1 MTANV
6 IIRQVLLKRGNT
18 AATSVYTGPVGE
30 AVVDTDLK
38 TLRIQDGLTAGGTL
52 LATADS
58 VTQVAGTI
66 GNFTDGLDAANV
78 AIDGLTANAASQ
90 AVAISAL
97 ESNTASL
104 AGSIIAANVGMKSYV
119 DAATELLW
127 ANAAGQASTLS
138 ILLVNA
144 AAQGTSLNTLTAN
157 AVTQHQTLAALTSN
171 AAVQTV
177 QLEAAAANAAVQSQL
192 LDVLVANAAAQGQY
206 LDSLLA
212 NTNTETSGLWAN
224 AAIQETEISDLRA
237 NIIATNAAIV
247 TANTS
252 MKEYVD
258 ALSLA
263 RTGEITFT
271 GRTIGATSNGDSGI
285 VFDSA
290 GNGEIHI
297 MDYTGINNP
306 NPEHWLHIGDSGPE
320 AGQNTGDLAIDF
332 NNGQDTHTGHVTW
345 TWDWWDS
352 TLPGYKGTHNDGTGT
367 HARFVLLKDH
377 GFDAPLITVD
387 YASSNV
393 TVADFYA
400 ASGTFSGNVNAQNVI
415 IGSDV
420 KWGNG
425 TPFLSG
431 VINKIDAA
439 NVAAKNYTDTS
450 ITNLVNGAPAVLD
463 TLYEIANSLGNN
475 TSLSTTLLGLI
486 SNIEVNVSTL
496 TLEVGDLFANAAT
509 QSIDITNLWANAATQ
524 HTEIGGLN
532 ANINAAN
539 AVVVSLT
546 TDLRANINAANTA
559 IITNLSYTNQLNV
572 AMTANVEAANAAIV
586 TANVDMK
593 GYVDDQID
601 AVTGNIQIND
611 TTITTKVGAN
621 PTIILDAGGEV
632 VIRDN
637 TGIGNENPGWLLHVG
652 DALKDI
658 PDSVPYLGQLA
669 VDYAAGLPYVD
680 GLPPPNNNGRRGSVV
695 FDWQY
700 WTSGGFGNYNLRDNA
715 AYREFGLYRDGD
727 HNHELFAVDLD
738 THEFRVNSLVST
750 ANIHSLGSFTGNVRT
765 DGYFFANGAP
775 LVIPPLVKTGST
787 APTIEEGAT
796 EGALWWNDGD
806 GRAYIKYGNDWID
819 LSPTVL
825 PPVSRYIGNVVFSN
839 HNITNVGN
847 ITPHANDEYNL
858 GTSTMRWNAFYTDT
872 IDTTGNVSI
881 GGNLY
886 VYGNVTNVATTSLII
901 DDSLVY
907 LANSNPG
914 NSIDIGIV
922 GNFNDGTY
930 QHTGFVRDASDNVW
944 KLFSNVIAEPT
955 NTVDFTGAVY
965 DAIRVGN
972 ITSPT
977 VTDLYS
983 TIATAN
989 LNMNNRVTDL
999 NSQMTANVT
1008 AANLAIVT
1016 ANNAVV
1022 SHIVDLNGQ
1031 MLANVNAANS
1041 AIVTANN
1048 AVVSHIVDLNGQMIA
1063 NVNAANTAIVTANNA
1078 VVSHILD
1085 LNDQMSANVK
1095 AANSAIIAA
1104 NLLVVNYVNDRDSEL
1119 LANITAANAAIVTA
1133 NNAVVSHIVD
1143 LNSQMIAN
1151 VNAANAAAITA
1162 NLNMKTYV
1170 DAHDALK
1177 ANIADPTF
1185 TGTVTFNNPGNVT
1198 VVGNLTIGNSAVVLG
1213 NLQVQ
1218 GTTTTVNQT
1227 SLSITDKFITL
1238 ANGSINSSMAN
1249 GAGLY
1254 VPGAEA
1260 NVLYSSINDSWTV
1273 NKPLYFN
1280 SNVVWHA
1287 GNDGGGSGL
1296 DADTLDGLHASDF
1309 LKLNPDGDG
1318 VVINYSDQNPIVNG
1332 YYIQGTWAF
1341 GADGNV
1347 FAGAI
1352 QSKMF
1357 NANGHVNSTGG
1368 YYVGSA
1374 DPYGSSATT
1383 NTTKVIGGDGT
1394 IYPTAGSGTAGI
1406 IFPNDPGGGGGDG
1419 ASIKYYAVSG
1429 ERTVL
1434 EIKTTND
1441 ADDDV
1446 IINSSGVTQVVNNF
1460 QVSGSTIIK
1469 GISEAFSA
1477 LSGASGVVTHN
1488 CSDGT
1493 IFYHTSPAANFTVN
1507 LTNLKCDSGYGTS
1520 ATLIVTQGATAYI
1533 PNALQIGGATQTI
1546 NWQGGSIPTGSAN
1559 KKDIVSFSILNNSG
1573 TYVVFG
1579 QLATF
1584 G

>member
-6 IIRQVLLKRGNT
+6 IIKQVLLKRGNT
-18 AATSVYTGPVGE
+18 AATSVYTGPIGE

-38 TLRIQDGLTAGGTL
+38 TLRVQDGLTAGGTL

-58 VTQVAGTI
+58 VNEVSGTI
-66 GNFTDGLDAANV
+66 GGFSDGLDAANV

-90 AVAISAL
+90 AVAISNL
-97 ESNTASL
+97 ESNAASL
-104 AGSIIAANVGMKSYV
+104 ASSIVTANVGMKSYV
-119 DAATELLW
+119 DAATALLW

-138 ILLVNA
+138 TLLVNA
-144 AAQGTSLNTLTAN
+144 AAQGSSLNTLTAN
-157 AVTQHQTLAALTSN
+157 AVTQHQTLATLTSN

-224 AAIQETEISDLRA
+224 AAVQETEIAGLRA

-263 RTGEITFT
+263 RTGDITFT

-306 NPEHWLHIGDSGPE
+306 NPEHWLHIGDSGVE
-320 AGQNTGDLAIDF
+320 AAQNTGDLAIDF
-332 NNGQDTHTGHVTW
+332 NNGQDTLTGHVTW
-345 TWDWWDS
+345 TWDWWDTS
-352 TLPGYKGTHNDGTGT
+352 LSGYKGTHNDGTGT
-367 HARFVLLKDH
+367 HARFVLLKGH
-377 GFDAPLITVD
+377 GFDTPFITID

-393 TVADFYA
+393 TVAALHA
-400 ASGTFSGNVNAQNVI
+400 ASGTFAGNVNSQNLI

-431 VINKIDAA
+431 VISKIDAA
-439 NVAAKNYTDTS
+439 NIAAQTYTDTR
-450 ITNLVNGAPAVLD
+450 ITNLINGAPAVLD
-463 TLYEIANSLGNN
+463 TLYEISNSLGNN
-475 TSLSTTLLGLI
+475 TSLSTTILNLI
-486 SNIEVNVSTL
+486 SNVEVNVSAL
-496 TLEVGDLFANAAT
+496 TADVSSLFANAAT
-509 QSIDITNLWANAATQ
+509 QSVDITNLWANAVTQ
-524 HTEIGGLN
+524 SSEISGLN
-532 ANINAAN
+532 ANIIAAN

-546 TDLRANINAANTA
+546 NDLRANVNAANTA

-586 TANVDMK
+586 TANVNMK

-601 AVTGNIQIND
+601 AVTGNIEFND
-611 TTITTKVGAN
+611 TTITTKSGAN

-669 VDYAAGLPYVD
+669 IDYASGLPYVD
-680 GLPPPNNNGRRGSVV
+680 GSPPPNNNGRRGTVV

-738 THEFRVNSLVST
+738 SNVFRVNTLIST

-775 LVIPPLVKTGST
+775 LVIPPLVKTGNT
-787 APTIEEGAT
+787 APTVEEGAT
-796 EGALWWNDGD
+796 QGALWWNDGD
-806 GRAYIKYGNDWID
+806 GRAYIKYGDNWID

-825 PPVSRYIGNVVFSN
+825 PPVSRYIGNVVFSS

-847 ITPHANDEYNL
+847 VTPHANDEYNL
-858 GTSTMRWNAFYTDT
+858 GTSTMRWNEFYTDS

-881 GGNLY
+881 GGSLY

-901 DDSLVY
+901 DDSLIY
-907 LANSNPG
+907 LASNNPG
-914 NSIDIGIV
+914 NSIDIGIT

-930 QHTGFVRDASDNVW
+930 QHTGFVRDASDNTW
-944 KLFSNVIAEPT
+944 KLFSNVVAEPT
-955 NTVDFTGAVY
+955 NTVDFTSAVY

-1031 MLANVNAANS
+1031 MLANVNAANT

-1048 AVVSHIVDLNGQMIA
+1048 AVVSHIVDLNNQMTA
-1063 NVNAANTAIVTANNA
+1063 NVTAANTAIVTANNA
-1078 VVSHILD
+1078 VVSHIVD
-1085 LNDQMSANVK
+1085 INDQMVANVSAANAAIISANL
-1095 AANSAIIAA
+1095 S
-1104 NLLVVNYVNDRDSEL
+1104 VVNYVNDRDGEL
-1119 LANITAANAAIVTA
+1119 RANITAANVAIVTA
-1133 NNAVVSHIVD
+1133 NNAVVSYVNS
-1143 LNSQMIAN
+1143 LNSSMLAN
-1151 VNAANAAAITA
+1151 VDAANTAIVTA
-1162 NLNMKTYV
+1162 NVGMKSYV
-1170 DAHDALK
+1170 DAIDALK
-1177 ANIADPTF
+1177 ATSSNPTF
-1185 TGTVTFNNPGNVT
+1185 TGTATFNNPGNVT
-1198 VVGNLTIGNSAVVLG
+1198 IVGNLTIGNSAVILG

-1227 SLSITDKFITL
+1227 SLTLTDKLITL
-1238 ANGSINSSMAN
+1238 ANGSVNSSMAN
-1249 GAGLY
+1249 GAGIY

-1260 NVLYSSINDSWTV
+1260 NVLYSSVTDSWTV

-1287 GNDGGGSGL
+1287 GNDGTGSGL
-1296 DADTLDGLHASDF
+1296 DADTLDGFHANAF
-1309 LKLNPDGDG
+1309 MKINPDGDG
-1318 VVINYSDQNPIVNG
+1318 VSIEYSDFNPTING
-1332 YYIQGTWAF
+1332 YFIQGTWAF

-1347 FAGAI
+1347 FAGAV

-1368 YYVGSA
+1368 YYVGSV
-1374 DPYGSSATT
+1374 DPYGSASTV
-1383 NTTKVIGGDGT
+1383 NTTKIIGGDGT

-1406 IFPNDPGGGGGDG
+1406 IFPNDPGGGSGDG

-1469 GISEAFSA
+1469 GVSEAFS
-1477 LSGASGVVTHN
+1477 SITGATGTVTHD
-1488 CSDGT
+1488 CSSGT
-1493 IFYHTSPAANFTVN
+1493 IFYHTSPTANFTVN

-1520 ATLIVTQGATAYI
+1520 TTLILSQGASAYI
-1533 PNALQIGGATQTI
+1533 PNALQIGGVAQTI
-1546 NWQGGSIPTGSAN
+1546 NWSGGSEPTGTAN
-1559 KKDIVSFSILNNSG
+1559 KKDVISFSILNNSG
-1573 TYVVFG
+1573 TYIVLG
-1579 QLATF
+1579 QLSSF